1 MTHQGK
7 VLAIVPARG
16 GSKGLPGKNLRPL
29 HGKPLVAWPVVA
41 ALGAQSVDQVII
53 STDDPAIAE
62 AARAAGAEVPFM
74 RPAHLASDKASSMD
88 VVLHALDTLESQGQ
102 VFEYVVLLEPT
113 SPLTESSDVESA
125 LERLRAS
132 RESADAIVGICRV
145 ESTHPEYDVRQN
157 DQGLIT
163 PYAVPDFQSLRRRQ
177 DIEKLYFL
185 EGSLY
190 ISSVEA
196 FRLHRSFYHH
206 RTLGYEVPRWKSI
219 EVDDIFDFIMVE
231 AVLQNREEI
240 RTFEASGKPGGTT
253 EKA

>member
-1 MTHQGK
+1 MTAQGK
-7 VLAIVPARG
+7 VLAIIPARG

-29 HGKPLVAWPVVA
+29 HGKPLVAWPVSA
-41 ALGAQSVDQVII
+41 ALGCSSVNLVII
-53 STDDPAIAE
+53 STDDPAIAD

-74 RPAHLASDKASSMD
+74 RPAYLASDTASSMD

-102 VFEYVVLLEPT
+102 VFEFVVLLEPT
-113 SPLTESSDVESA
+113 SPLTESSDVETA
-125 LERLRAS
+125 LSMLKGS
-132 RESADAIVGICRV
+132 GDLADSIVGVCRV
-145 ESTHPEYDVRQN
+145 ESTHPEYDVRRN

-190 ISSVEA
+190 ISRVDA
-196 FRLHRSFYHH
+196 FRQHRSFYHH

-231 AVLQNREEI
+231 AVLQNKDEI
-240 RTFEASGKPGGTT
+240 RKFEKSIDQSGTPR
-253 EKA
+253 